1 MGSTVLNTMLDHRG
15 FWLVGVGFLTGAFTF
30 FVIGYFNGQSS
41 KIHELSGNG
50 SIPVQK
56 QGLNGEGYDYSW
68 AMDAVNKS
76 QIREYLIELSLEPHM
91 AGLERDEAL
100 AKWIETEWSEAGL
113 DSVRLEG
120 YNLLLDY
127 PDKDM
132 PNYVTVFDK
141 SGEVVYK
148 SHYKEEGVDDPNF
161 VDAFNAYA
169 TNGLAE
175 GLPVYV
181 NFGTIEDFQ
190 YLKSEFGESLTQ
202 DKICLARYGA
212 IYRGNKAENAYQFG
226 CSGLV
231 IFMDPSTVAQ
241 EGLDEENLLPNTFWM
256 PGTAVQRGS
265 LAMSDGDP
273 LTPNW
278 PSIDHAYRLDEKDR
292 QKYLPK
298 IPVQPIGYTDAEQ
311 ILNKM
316 AGEVAPSDWQGGLN
330 ITYMIGGEFTEGMV
344 GSKVTVEVNNKLE
357 QRVSSNVIGIIYG
370 ETEPDRYVMIGNHR
384 DAWGFGAVDPSS
396 GTAQLMEVVRVL
408 AEKKK
413 SGWRPRRTM
422 MFLSWGAEEF
432 SLCGSRE
439 FVEQYEI
446 ELRERAVT
454 YLNTDICMVGP
465 MLEPAASPTIADLI
479 AGATKD
485 VTSPNNDDE
494 SYYEFWKKWE
504 GAGEDF
510 TPEVSPFVGAG
521 SDHASFLFYAGI
533 PVMDLMFVEDKK
545 LFPNIGLYPA
555 YHTGFE
561 TFELVDRIY
570 DPEFKIFRACSQLN
584 LRLGLELA
592 ESEKLPITMENYA
605 DVMEDGMV
613 TLEEEGILTKLEDLG
628 IETEYWNK
636 SVYAFR
642 EAANLFDKTAREQSV
657 ENAMALRVTNDQK
670 RGFEKS
676 FLLAEGLPDRIQYRH
691 VITAPSLFD
700 AYGGS
705 AFPGVGDLLFSLEE
719 LEPTSEEYSRVVKQ
733 LRKHVSDLMIIVQRA
748 TDYLKPLPNYGETED
763 RNELNVRTSE
773 KKKDQKEKHQVKFC
787 RKCKQRLD

>member
-1 MGSTVLNTMLDHRG
+1 MLDHRG
-15 FWLVGVGFLTGAFTF
+15 FWLVGVSFLTGAFTF

-41 KIHELSGNG
+41 KIRELSGNG
-50 SIPVQK
+50 SIPAQK
-56 QGLNGEGYDYSW
+56 YRVEGKDYDYSW

-76 QIREYLIELSLEPHM
+76 QIREYLMELSLEPHM

-100 AKWIETEWSEAGL
+100 AKWIETEWTEAGL
-113 DSVRLEG
+113 DSVKLEG

-127 PDKDM
+127 PNKDK
-132 PNYVTVFDK
+132 PNYVTVLDK
-141 SGEVVYK
+141 DGEVVYK

-161 VDAFNAYA
+161 VDAFNAYSKS
-169 TNGLAE
+169 GVAE
-175 GLPVYV
+175 GIPVYV
-181 NFGTIEDFQ
+181 NFGTIDDFQ
-190 YLKSEFGESLTQ
+190 YLRSTYGPTLTQ
-202 DKICLARYGA
+202 DKICLAKYGA

-241 EGLDEENLLPNTFWM
+241 EGIEDENLLPNTFWM

-265 LAMSDGDP
+265 LSMSDGDP

-278 PSIDHAYRLDEKDR
+278 PSIDHAYRLDETDR
-292 QKYLPK
+292 LTYLPK
-298 IPVQPIGYTDAEQ
+298 IPVQPIGYTDVEQ

-316 AGEVAPSDWQGGLN
+316 AGDVAPGTWQGGLN
-330 ITYMIGGEFTEGMV
+330 LTYMIGGDFTEEMV
-344 GSKVTVEVNNKLE
+344 GGKVTIEVNNKLE
-357 QRVSSNVIGIIYG
+357 QKVSSNVIGMIYG
-370 ETEPDRYVMIGNHR
+370 EEEPDRYVMIGNHR

-408 AEKKK
+408 GEKKK

-422 MFLSWGAEEF
+422 MFLSWGAEEY

-446 ELRERAVT
+446 ELRERSIA

-465 MLEPAASPTIADLI
+465 ILEPASSPTIADLI
-479 AGATKD
+479 TGATKD
-485 VTSPNNDDE
+485 VTSPLSDDE
-494 SYYEFWKKWE
+494 SYYEFWKNWS
-504 GAGEDF
+504 GAGDDF

-521 SDHASFLFYAGI
+521 SDHATFLFYAGI
-533 PVMDLMFVEDKK
+533 PVMDLMFFEDKK
-545 LFPNIGLYPA
+545 LYPNIGLYPA

-592 ESEKLPITMENYA
+592 ESEKLPMRMENYA

-613 TLEEEGILTKLEDLG
+613 TLEEAGILSKLEDHG
-628 IETEYWNK
+628 IETRYWNE

-642 EAANLFDKTAREQSV
+642 EAANLFDKTAREQ
-657 ENAMALRVTNDQK
+657 ALDDPMALRVTNDQK
-670 RGFEKS
+670 RGFEKT

-705 AFPGVGDLLFSLEE
+705 AFPGVGDLMFSLEE
-719 LEPTSEEYSRVVKQ
+719 LEPDSDQYEKVVKQ
-733 LRKHVSDLMIIVQRA
+733 LRKHISDLMIIVQRA
-748 TDYLKPLPNYGETED
+748 AEYLKPMPSYGTTND
-763 RNELNVRTSE
+763 I
-773 KKKDQKEKHQVKFC
+773 KEKNEDQEEKRPIKFC
-787 RKCKQRLD
+787 RKCDLKLD